1 MKFWPWGQNV
11 MSQGS
16 EQQSGWGHQCVP
28 GCGFSVTSTVQ
39 RSASHGNTCAGC
51 LSWGIHLFLNI
62 IYMNWSHGGRR
73 RSYFYCDVSS
83 CKHLA
88 AIVNIC
94 GSAICIVFRLFVVTS
109 CQVDFFAVASRNMKI
124 SSKNQWL
131 DYISIYLINLTTCIS
146 NYHHLLSDFWNK
158 EMHIVSTVSWWR
170 VVKTFYLFQI

>member
-1 MKFWPWGQNV
+1 MGTKCHVTRQWAAVRVGT
-11 MSQGS
+11 
-16 EQQSGWGHQCVP
+16 
-28 GCGFSVTSTVQ
+28 SVCTWLWILCNIHCQEISK
-39 RSASHGNTCAGC
+39 SWEYLCC
-51 LSWGIHLFLNI
+51 LSWGIHLFFLNI
-62 IYMNWSHGGRR
+62 IYMNWRHEGRR

-131 DYISIYLINLTTCIS
+131 DYISNLTTCIS